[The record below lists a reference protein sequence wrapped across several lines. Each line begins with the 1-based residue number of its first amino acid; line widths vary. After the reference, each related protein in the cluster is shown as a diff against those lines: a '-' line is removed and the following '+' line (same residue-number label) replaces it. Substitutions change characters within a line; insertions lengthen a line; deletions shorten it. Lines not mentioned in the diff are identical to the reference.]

1 MDLTKRMLAEAFGTG
16 WLMLGGC
23 GSAVIAANTQAGGIG
38 LLGVSLA
45 FGLTVL
51 TMEYALGPV
60 SGAHLNP
67 AVTLGL
73 ALARRFPTREI
84 LPYWLAQV
92 VGAIV
97 AAAVLYLIFAMNHSD
112 AVGRFAS
119 NGYGAHSPDGYGMLP
134 AFLTECVLTAGFL
147 VVILGATDDD
157 AYSSMAPVAI
167 GLALTL
173 IHLISIPVT
182 NTSVNRARS
191 TSQALFAGAEALKQL
206 WLFWAAPL
214 LGAALGSLFYAK
226 LLSRR

>member
-1 MDLTKRMLAEAFGTG
+1 MDLMKRMLAEAFGTG
-16 WLMLGGC
+16 WLVLCGC

-38 LLGVSLA
+38 LLGMPLA

-51 TMEYALGPV
+51 TMAYALGPV

-92 VGAIV
+92 VGTIV
-97 AAAVLYLIFAMNHSD
+97 AAVLYLIFAMNHSD

-119 NGYGAHSPDGYGMLP
+119 NGYGMLP
-134 AFLTECVLTAGFL
+134 TFLTECVLTAVFL

-182 NTSVNRARS
+182 NTSVNPAHS

-206 WLFWAAPL
+206 WLFWAPPL